1 MGHTNYTAASNGKA
15 AAVCCCCNRK
25 SRPVELCRD
34 GEPDLWK
41 MPQGWSQAPFP
52 ADFQHRDGSVGSTY
66 TCPACNKRLRRG
78 ETLKLRGGVTANVE
92 FRGTAKRSFDGSP
105 GTQG

>member
-1 MGHTNYTAASNGKA
+1 MGHVNYTATRNGKA

-25 SRPVELCRD
+25 SRPAEVCSD

-52 ADFQHRDGSVGSTY
+52 ADFQHSDGSLGSTY
-66 TCPACNKRLRRG
+66 TCPECNRRLRRG
-78 ETLKLRGGVTANVE
+78 ETLKLRGGVPANAS
-92 FRGTAKRSFDGSP
+92 FSRGPSGPSAGSDS
-105 GTQG
+105 